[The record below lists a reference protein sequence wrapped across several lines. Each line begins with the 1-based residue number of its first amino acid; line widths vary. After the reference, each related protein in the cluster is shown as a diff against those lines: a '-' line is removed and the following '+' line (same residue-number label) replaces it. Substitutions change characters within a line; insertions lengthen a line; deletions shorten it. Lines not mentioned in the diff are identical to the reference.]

1 MLTDDQRR
9 LARAILVSEPS
20 IADATTR
27 HSVAELDLS
36 ELLRDYLA
44 EKAELGPTSVSA
56 RINSGA
62 QINRDKRGVPHIRA
76 DDPYDLFFAHG
87 YAQAQDRLWQLDF
100 LRRQAHGRLAK
111 ILGPDRLESD
121 ILSETIGISEISRRA
136 FDVSHAESRDAF
148 QAFAD
153 GVNAWMNDLP
163 VGLPVEFELL
173 DYAPEPWIP
182 VDSIAIMRRWYW
194 YLTGRLPV
202 ISTPEAV
209 RAGIG
214 DREAAFFQPDGKT
227 EYIVQAG
234 DYSPDPTWPDLT
246 AAEGVE
252 VFWGSVDG
260 VGSNNWAVGPELS
273 ASGHAMVGSDP
284 HVYYTVPADWYDVHL
299 HGAGYDVIGMTYPGV
314 PMIRFGRNRSMA
326 WGITNNICLQRDLYV
341 ERMAPDDPETYLD
354 GDTWKPIEHLA
365 RGIPVR
371 GESPFQ
377 LDLRFAHGRPVVDHL
392 VAEAALPRNLWGEA
406 RGANT
411 CLSLAWVGFDSSD
424 EPKALLDLG
433 RAATVADAR
442 RALSTWRCPTW
453 NFVLADSAGSFGY
466 QCSGAIPLRG
476 REHRGY
482 RDGNDPID
490 AWQGYIPFEGMP
502 RAENPPRGWV
512 ASSNN
517 PTAPPDFPYPLYGT
531 WAVED
536 RAARA
541 VELLQ
546 VHVPHTVETFKEMQ
560 NDVFSG
566 RASRGAP
573 ALVSII
579 DERGGADLAPVA
591 EALRSWDYGLDI
603 ESTGGAI
610 FYVFFWRWHQHVVR
624 HRFDERLVPLVQ
636 DAGWGLSSS
645 LILENDSNWFDSD
658 DQRMSVALLAL
669 TEALAWLSDRLGNDL
684 ASWKWGDI
692 HRLGATHP
700 AAQTPLQHDLL
711 DMPLRPHPGGAGTL
725 SSAFYAPAGS
735 FDNKIGASYRIVSV
749 LDDDAETHSITWP
762 GHSGHPG
769 SPHYSDQVDLHRA
782 GEYMN
787 IPFLWRDVEQNT
799 TFRQNLVPDRGSNQ
813 ENMGAHG

>member
-1 MLTDDQRR
+1 MLTEDQRR
-9 LARAILVSEPS
+9 LARMVLVSEPS
-20 IADATTR
+20 LSDAAAR
-27 HSVAELDLS
+27 FSISEKDLS
-36 ELLRDYLA
+36 ELLKEYLE
-44 EKAELGPTSVSA
+44 EKANPGPSVVSA
-56 RINSGA
+56 RVKSGA
-62 QINRDKRGVPHIRA
+62 QIHRDERGIPHIRA

-100 LRRQAHGRLAK
+100 LRRQAHGRLAE
-111 ILGPDRLESD
+111 IFGPDRLESD
-121 ILSETIGISEISRRA
+121 ILSETIGISEISRKA
-136 FDVSHAESRDAF
+136 LDASHPESRDAF

-153 GVNAWMNDLP
+153 GVNAWMHDLP
-163 VGLPVEFELL
+163 GGLPVEFEIL
-173 DYAPEPWIP
+173 DYEPEPWKP

-214 DREAAFFQPDGKT
+214 DLESAYFQPDGRT

-234 DYSPDPTWPDLT
+234 DYAPDPAWPDLP

-252 VFWGSVDG
+252 VFWGSADG
-260 VGSNNWAVGPELS
+260 VGSNNWAVGPELTT
-273 ASGHAMVGSDP
+273 SGHPMVGSDP
-284 HVYYTVPADWYDVHL
+284 HVFYTVPADWYDVHL

-314 PMIRFGRNRSMA
+314 PMIRFGRNRTMA

-341 ERMAPDDPETYLD
+341 ERLAPGDPESYLD
-354 GDTWKPIEHLA
+354 GDSWKPIEHLA
-365 RGIPVR
+365 RVIPVR
-371 GESPFQ
+371 GASSHQ
-377 LDLRFAHGRPVVDHL
+377 LDLRFAHGRPIVDHL
-392 VAEAALPRNLWGEA
+392 VAEAALPRNLWSGDRGED
-406 RGANT
+406 T
-411 CLSLAWVGFDSSD
+411 CLTLSWVGFESSD

-442 RALSTWRCPTW
+442 QALSLWRCPTW
-453 NFVLADSAGSFGY
+453 NFVLADSDGAFGY

-512 ASSNN
+512 SSANN

-536 RAARA
+536 RASRA
-541 VELLQ
+541 VELLKE
-546 VHVPHTVETFKEMQ
+546 HAPHTVETFKAMQ
-560 NDVFSG
+560 NDVLSG

-573 ALVSII
+573 ALASII
-579 DERGGADLAPVA
+579 EEMGGTQRGPVA
-591 EALRSWDYGLDI
+591 EALRSWDYRLDV

-610 FYVFFWRWHQHVVR
+610 FHVFFWRWHQHVVR
-624 HRFDERLVPLVQ
+624 HRFAEQLVPLVQ

-645 LILENDSNWFDSD
+645 LLLKNDLEWFDSD
-658 DQRMSVALLAL
+658 DQRKRSVLLAL
-669 TEALAWLSDRLGNDL
+669 DEAIAWLSDRLGG
-684 ASWKWGDI
+684 AMESWKWGDI

-700 AAQTPLQHDLL
+700 AARTPLQHDLL

-725 SSAFYAPAGS
+725 SSAFYSPPGT
-735 FDNKIGASYRIVSV
+735 FDNKIGPSYRIVSV
-749 LDDDAETHSITWP
+749 LDEGAETHTITWP

-769 SPHYSDQVDLHRA
+769 SAHYADQVDQHRM
-782 GEYMN
+782 GEYVR
-787 IPFLWRDVEQNT
+787 IPFRWQDVEQNT
-799 TFRQNLVPDRGSNQ
+799 TFRQDLVAG
-813 ENMGAHG
+813 